1 MTKNILKFSILAIY
15 LMGLNPYLTFSQE
28 TLRFRGKKN
37 ISGYVG
43 VAKFEYLLKNNDTI
57 FNGNFEFGNVLE
69 NEDNNRPVI
78 IKGTF
83 NNNRPDGKWTFQFG
97 DLSQSDE
104 KKLVNYQYVVE
115 INGIQKSIDL
125 NLKNGVPEGK
135 WRIQIDSLKNSE
147 IVSTPFKSEFEYK
160 GGIPQKSFRI
170 ETDTEFMVGRLLRN
184 AVAHDIWSLYTKEGI
199 GEIESWKFNQGQ
211 LEQIS
216 IKIDNANKKIA
227 LDYGQSKNLS
237 TINLDKHY
245 LDIMELRLQRQDTS
259 HVFDHGMS
267 NLLKRDSKN
276 YEVILDFFNDLG
288 TALTVEGFRVNVPN
302 IPLSETQLK
311 TISLIEE
318 KYHKSDT
325 IIKKL
330 IKNSQL
336 NILKLSDPE
345 TEFLYNVVLT
355 LQNDYLDPIG
365 RLVSYQDEDVL
376 RHITREHIIEGLW
389 PNGFPGEVIR
399 TKGASDT
406 ERIYVLE
413 NSFYDFSKQNLNS
426 VLELS
431 EFSLEVTLKLERELK
446 EKLSLNKR
454 EQAFLIQEQRM
465 VESANQLKRHIDS
478 LTNESKKEI
487 KLALEGLN
495 TFADKELSSYSKM
508 GENIEKLNSSQQL
521 TKCFENT
528 KSLATSIS
536 KITDHQKEIEQTYQ
550 DQVWNPFTATIMDED
565 IKKRITKA
573 YNEYLIPYYLNYIN
587 KSLKCDKVLI
597 LNENL
602 NQLHDRMLALKEEE
616 TKKLER
622 KLRRTEDV
630 SEILTLFGL
639 SNDL

>member
-1 MTKNILKFSILAIY
+1 MI
-15 LMGLNPYLTFSQE
+15 GLTPYLAYSQE
-28 TLRFRGKKN
+28 TLRFQGMRN
-37 ISGYVG
+37 ISGYTG
-43 VAKFEYLLKNNDTI
+43 LAKFEYFIKNNDTI
-57 FNGNFEFGNVLE
+57 FNGDFEFGNILE
-69 NEDNNRPVI
+69 KEDNNRPVI
-78 IKGTF
+78 VKGAF
-83 NNNRPDGKWTFQFG
+83 RNNRPDGKWTFQFG
-97 DLSQSDE
+97 DLSQSDQ

-125 NLKNGVPEGK
+125 NLDNGVPEGK

-147 IVSTPFKSEFEYK
+147 IISTPFKSEFEYK
-160 GGIPQKSFRI
+160 AGIPQKSFRI

-184 AVAHDIWSLYTKEGI
+184 AVAHDVWSLYTKEGI

-216 IKIDNANKKIA
+216 IKIDNATKKIA
-227 LDYGQSKNLS
+227 LDYGQSKNLT

-259 HVFDHGMS
+259 LVFDHGMS
-267 NLLKRDSKN
+267 NLLKRDSRN
-276 YEVILDFFNDLG
+276 YEAVLEFFNDLG
-288 TALTVEGFRVNVPN
+288 TSLTVEGFRVNVPEF
-302 IPLSETQLK
+302 PLTETQLK
-311 TISLIEE
+311 TLSLIE
-318 KYHKSDT
+318 KTYQKSDT
-325 IIKKL
+325 LIKKL

-336 NILKLSDPE
+336 NILKLSDSE

-355 LQNDYLDPIG
+355 LQNDYLKPIEK
-365 RLVSYQDEDVL
+365 LVTYQDEDVL
-376 RHITREHIIEGLW
+376 RHITREHVIEGLW
-389 PNGFPGEVIR
+389 PNGFPDEVIR

-413 NSFYDFSKQNLNS
+413 DSFYDFSQQNLNS

-431 EFSLEVTLKLERELK
+431 EFILEVTIKLEGELK
-446 EKLSLNKR
+446 EKLSSNKR

-465 VESANQLKRHIDS
+465 VESANQLERQIDS
-478 LTNESKKEI
+478 LKTQSSKDIKE
-487 KLALEGLN
+487 ALEALN

-508 GENIEKLNSSQQL
+508 EESIQKLDSSQQL
-521 TKCFENT
+521 TRCFKNT
-528 KSLATSIS
+528 QFLATSIS
-536 KITDHQKEIEQTYQ
+536 KITKRQKEIEETYQ

-573 YNEYLIPYYLNYIN
+573 YNEYVIPYYLNYIN
-587 KSLKCDKVLI
+587 ESLKCDKVLN

-602 NQLHDRMLALKEEE
+602 NTLHDRMLALKEEE

-622 KLRRTEDV
+622 KLKRTEDA
-630 SEILTLFGL
+630 SEILSLFGL